1 MFTSLWLQLQHVITI
16 NLKAYIKLDIPR
28 GVQYPPASTI
38 RNYPLSVHADA
49 VSKNHYP
56 HVRMQ
61 IVRLIAS
68 ACSDRGCGC
77 GY

>member
-16 NLKAYIKLDIPR
+16 NLKAYLKLDIPR
-28 GVQYPPASTI
+28 GVQYPPASAI
-38 RNYPLSVHADA
+38 CNYPLFAHVDV
-49 VSKNHYP
+49 VSKNHYL

-61 IVRLIAS
+61 ITRLIAS
-68 ACSDRGCGC
+68 ACSDKRCGC